1 MPVIVWILLIVGILC
16 TLFPSRITAGFGGN
30 RALRRVL
37 LVFGGGVLLICLFT
51 LILDIL

>member
-30 RALRRVL
+30 RGAAQGCCSSSAAVSSSSA
-37 LVFGGGVLLICLFT
+37 CSP
-51 LILDIL
+51 